1 MRLTG
6 GRRITGTDQSRNVKR
21 AHPLPDLIRRRA
33 WEKMRQLIV
42 DDRSDPTNTLKL
54 DERPDQDRIDALRR
68 EYPTYPVQLGSYVA
82 AISFEEQP
90 SGLFR
95 HISISA
101 RAPGKAPNEHVA
113 KMVLEAFGFS
123 GYPLNRPYR
132 VWVEEYE
139 PGRVAIN
146 FVELEPS

>member
-1 MRLTG
+1 MSGVLIIG
-6 GRRITGTDQSRNVKR
+6 DSER
-21 AHPLPDLIRRRA
+21 AAIAEAIRSA
-33 WEKMRQLIV
+33 LAKPMPWEKMRQLIV
-42 DDRSDPTNTLKL
+42 DDRLEPSNTLKH
-54 DERPDQDRIDALRR
+54 DERPDQDRIDALRK

-95 HISISA
+95 HLSISSLN
-101 RAPGKAPNEHVA
+101 PGKAPNEHA
-113 KMVLEAFGFS
+113 ARMVLEAFGFS
-123 GYPLNRPYR
+123 GYPPSRPYR

-139 PGRVAIN
+139 PGCVAIN

>member
-1 MRLTG
+1 MS
-6 GRRITGTDQSRNVKR
+6 DV
-21 AHPLPDLIRRRA
+21 LIIGDNERVAIGEAIRSA
-33 WEKMRQLIV
+33 LAKPMPWEKMRQLIV
-42 DDRSDPTNTLKL
+42 DDRDNPSNTLTL
-54 DERPDQDRIDALRR
+54 DERPDHDRIDALRR

-95 HISISA
+95 HISISSVN
-101 RAPGKAPNEHVA
+101 PGKAPNEHAVR
-113 KMVLEAFGFS
+113 MVLEAFGFS
-123 GYPLNRPYR
+123 GYPPSRPCR
-132 VWVEEYE
+132 VWVEHYE

>member
-1 MRLTG
+1 MSG
-6 GRRITGTDQSRNVKR
+6 V
-21 AHPLPDLIRRRA
+21 LIIAENEKAAIAAAIRSA
-33 WEKMRQLIV
+33 LAKPMPWEKMRQLIV
-42 DDRSDPTNTLKL
+42 DDSDNPTNTLKL
-54 DERPDQDRIDALRR
+54 DERPDQDRMAALRR

-95 HISISA
+95 HISISSA
-101 RAPGKAPNEHVA
+101 HPGKAPNEHAVR
-113 KMVLEAFGFS
+113 MVLEAFGFS
-123 GYPLNRPYR
+123 GYPPSCPYR

-146 FVELEPS
+146 FVELEPSS

>member
-1 MRLTG
+1 MSG
-6 GRRITGTDQSRNVKR
+6 V
-21 AHPLPDLIRRRA
+21 LIIGDNEKVAIAEAIRSA
-33 WEKMRQLIV
+33 LAKPMPWEKMRQLIV
-42 DDRSDPTNTLKL
+42 DDRDNPTNTLKL
-54 DERPDQDRIDALRR
+54 DERPDPGRIDALRR

-95 HISISA
+95 HISISSVH
-101 RAPGKAPNEHVA
+101 PGKAPNERA
-113 KMVLEAFGFS
+113 TKMALEAFGFS
-123 GYPLNRPYR
+123 GYPPSRPYR

>member
-1 MRLTG
+1 MSG
-6 GRRITGTDQSRNVKR
+6 V
-21 AHPLPDLIRRRA
+21 LIIGDNEKAAIATAIRSA
-33 WEKMRQLIV
+33 LAKPMPWDKMRQVIV
-42 DDRSDPTNTLKL
+42 DDRDGPTNTLKL
-54 DERPDQDRIDALRR
+54 DERPDPDRIDALRR

-95 HISISA
+95 HLSISS
-101 RAPGKAPNEHVA
+101 RVPGKVPNEHAA

-123 GYPLNRPYR
+123 GYPPSRPYR

>member
-1 MRLTG
+1 MSGVLIIG
-6 GRRITGTDQSRNVKR
+6 ENER
-21 AHPLPDLIRRRA
+21 AEIAKAIRSA
-33 WEKMRQLIV
+33 LAKPMPWEKMRQIIV
-42 DDRSDPTNTLKL
+42 DDRDHPTNTLKL
-54 DERPDQDRIDALRR
+54 GERPDPDRIEALRR
-68 EYPTYPVQLGSYVA
+68 EYPSYPVQLGSYVA
-82 AISFEEQP
+82 AISFEEQA

-95 HISISA
+95 HLSISS
-101 RAPGKAPNEHVA
+101 RVPGKVPNEHAA

-123 GYPLNRPYR
+123 GYPPSRPYR